1 MYNIKELIEINNNLR
16 ILVVDDQE
24 EYREALRILLSDKPY
39 IVDTVESAESAIN
52 KLNKVNYDLVITDL
66 KMKNIDGMAL
76 LKNIKI
82 NKIESEVIIIT
93 GHGSINNAVLAMKEG
108 AFSYFIKSNDPEEL
122 LKEIEK
128 VEQLKKLGSY
138 QNSEKLSF
146 NNQHLLETYNNKYKN
161 VIRLAQKA
169 SKSNANVLIL
179 GETGVGKEV
188 IAKHIHELSDRKNY
202 SFIDVSCNSFSET
215 LLESELFGHE
225 KGSFTGANE
234 RRIGRFEAANKGVLF
249 LDEIGDISTSA
260 QLKILKSIENKTI
273 ERIGNNK
280 PVEIDFRLICATNKD
295 LFKEISRGT
304 FREDLFYRIS
314 TIVINIPP
322 LRERREDVDLLTEFF
337 IKRYSDENKKT
348 IKGMDNEIKIFLK
361 HYNFP
366 GNIRELKNII
376 ERLVVLSDDQILRYS
391 DLYIHGSDY
400 NETNN
405 LDDDEIIYLSE
416 IKKEAEAIYI
426 RKVLNKC
433 NNNVSESAKKLG
445 LSRRQL
451 YNKISEYNLKM

>member
-337 IKRYSDENKKT
+337 IKKYSDENKKT